1 MASLIEAFVC
11 LGMCGSTWPGFFFFG
26 GGCSQAA
33 SFEQLVEG
41 QDLEVGISCHEMR
54 WESMFVVGSFAAF
67 GSLKRLG
74 IPWVFLLSLKTSA
87 FKFGLLWVMG
97 VVPTLDPTYYGTSGG
112 GTTRE
117 AHQNKS

>member
-1 MASLIEAFVC
+1 MDP
-11 LGMCGSTWPGFFFFG
+11 PGRAFFFWG

-74 IPWVFLLSLKTSA
+74 IPWVFLLSLKTS
-87 FKFGLLWVMG
+87 KIWIVVGPMG
-97 VVPTLDPTYYGTSGG
+97 VVPTFPTLDPTYYGTSGG